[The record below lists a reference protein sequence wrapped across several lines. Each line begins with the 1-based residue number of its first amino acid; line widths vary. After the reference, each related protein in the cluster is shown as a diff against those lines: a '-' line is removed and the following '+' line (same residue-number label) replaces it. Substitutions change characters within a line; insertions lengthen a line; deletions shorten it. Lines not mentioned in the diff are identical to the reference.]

1 MNIEELRKLHS
12 ELNKL
17 RIQHISWAREDI
29 DKVLEIVKNDIEY
42 AEKLSKTAQS
52 MKEFVKNSE
61 KTEENTQNPYFNG
74 YKDNRFFKLD

>member
-1 MNIEELRKLHS
+1 MNVEELRKLYS

-17 RIQHISWAREDI
+17 RAQHISWAREDV

-42 AEKLSKTAQS
+42 AEKLLKTAQN

-61 KTEENTQNPYFNG
+61 KNAQNPYFNG